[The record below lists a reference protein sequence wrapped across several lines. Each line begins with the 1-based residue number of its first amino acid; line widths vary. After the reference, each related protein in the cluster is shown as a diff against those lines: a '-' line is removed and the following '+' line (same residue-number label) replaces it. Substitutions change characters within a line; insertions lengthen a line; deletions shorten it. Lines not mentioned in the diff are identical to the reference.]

1 VNALP
6 SAQNTAR
13 LDTSHLQRGAQQ
25 LGDMANRYFE
35 QQMQLADDAAIMEAR
50 NALSQ
55 WEGSINDPANPQGRF
70 AYQGK
75 NALQAG
81 DALLPKADAEI
92 GRLRQSLT
100 PRQQAKFDALAGNF
114 RAQFQEGINRWST
127 QQFQGYED
135 ATYKATVENLTS
147 DAVASGLQGDFT
159 RQANVAN
166 ELLMINRSHLQTRG
180 MGEELIKA
188 SERGLV
194 SGIHANTVTGMLTG
208 DPMSAQA
215 YYARWADQMQPE
227 DRAKVERALAPIMND
242 VEAGARFDA
251 WLGNDRADPNAG
263 IDPGQRGKPSD
274 SIAAILNEEADAAGV
289 PREYLYALAE
299 QESSFNPNA
308 VNPEVLDDGDNATGL
323 FQYHASSAGNIDRKD
338 ARASARRAAKEF
350 RERMDRGGVDFAV
363 AAHFAG
369 DGGAE
374 AVVKRGRT
382 AENPKTALY
391 IQQVRGRASRWRQGL
406 GLDSTVPTVANPGA
420 PRSRAEER
428 RGGN

>member
-1 VNALP
+1 MAVLIPRATTNTQVNALP

-50 NALSQ
+50 NALST
-55 WEGSINDPANPQGRF
+55 WEGSINDPANPEGRF

-166 ELLMINRSHLQTRG
+166 ELLMINRSHRQPRG

-227 DRAKVERALAPIMND
+227 DRAKVERALYPVVEDMAAD
-242 VEAGARFDA
+242 SYVEAIRSGAAVQADA
-251 WLGNDRADPNAG
+251 PES
-263 IDPGQRGKPSD
+263 ID
-274 SIAAILNEEADAAGV
+274 AAIVQL
-289 PREYLYALAE
+289 
-299 QESSFNPNA
+299 ES
-308 VNPEVLDDGDNATGL
+308 
-323 FQYHASSAGNIDRKD
+323 
-338 ARASARRAAKEF
+338 
-350 RERMDRGGVDFAV
+350 GGVDTAK
-363 AAHFAG
+363 AG
-369 DGGAE
+369 TSSATGAGQFIDSTWLS
-374 AVVKRGRT
+374 VVKRHR
-382 AENPKTALY
+382 PD
-391 IQQVRGRASRWRQGL
+391 I
-406 GLDSTVPTVANPGA
+406 
-420 PRSRAEER
+420 
-428 RGGN
+428 